1 MLLLLGAAFQP
12 SGTTTAAPADEKMT
26 PIPLVLP
33 RPMFV
38 GTPTP
43 INVEHLEKL
52 SGKARPPFL
61 APAGTVNVAL
71 NKPVTA
77 SDDMPVIGEL
87 DMVTDG
93 DKEAS
98 DGSYVELGPFQQWVQ
113 VDLGATQTIYAIVMW
128 HFHKQPRVYKDVVVM
143 AADDADFT
151 KNVQIVYNNDIDN
164 SLGKGKGTD
173 FHYVETN
180 EGRLVDCK
188 GIKARYIRSYSSG
201 NTSNDL
207 NHWIELEVYGKP
219 VK

>member
-1 MLLLLGAAFQP
+1 
-12 SGTTTAAPADEKMT
+12 
-26 PIPLVLP
+26 
-33 RPMFV
+33 
-38 GTPTP
+38 
-43 INVEHLEKL
+43 
-52 SGKARPPFL
+52 
-61 APAGTVNVAL
+61 
-71 NKPVTA
+71 
-77 SDDMPVIGEL
+77 
-87 DMVTDG
+87 
-93 DKEAS
+93 
-98 DGSYVELGPFQQWVQ
+98 
-113 VDLGATQTIYAIVMW
+113 
-128 HFHKQPRVYKDVVVM
+128 M